1 MDGPELFTFIKD
13 GGIVAGAIV
22 LAWAIVKGHLWPK
35 AMVDKTIETQRETA
49 EASAKI
55 LATELGE
62 KMKNGVAEG
71 MEIGIARGYLKIND
85 RKE

>member
-1 MDGPELFTFIKD
+1 MDTELITLVKD
-13 GGIVAGAIV
+13 GGIVVGCLI
-22 LAWAIVKGHLWPK
+22 LTFAIVKGYLWPK
-35 AMVDKTIETQRETA
+35 AMVDEALKAQRETS

-55 LATELGE
+55 IASELGD

>member
-1 MDGPELFTFIKD
+1 MDPELFTLLKD

-22 LAWAIVKGHLWPK
+22 LTIAIVKGHLWPK
-35 AMVDKTIETQRETA
+35 VMVDKMIKAQRETS
-49 EASAKI
+49 EATAKI
-55 LATELGE
+55 IASELGD

>member
-1 MDGPELFTFIKD
+1 MDPELVTIIKD
-13 GGIVAGAIV
+13 GGIAFGAI
-22 LAWAIVKGHLWPK
+22 LLTIAIAKGYLWPK
-35 AMVDKTIETQRETA
+35 AMVDKVIEAQRETS
-49 EASAKI
+49 EATAKI
-55 LATELGE
+55 IATELGE